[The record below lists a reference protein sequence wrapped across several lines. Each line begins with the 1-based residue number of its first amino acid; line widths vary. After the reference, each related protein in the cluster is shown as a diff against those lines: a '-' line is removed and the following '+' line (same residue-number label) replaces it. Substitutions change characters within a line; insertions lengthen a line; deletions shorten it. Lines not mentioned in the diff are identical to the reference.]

1 MNENKILN
9 KVRALL
15 GMEVKLEQM
24 KLTDGVS
31 VLEADAFEAGNEV
44 FIVTED
50 EQKIPLPVGEY
61 ELEDMRILVVL
72 EEGMIADIRE
82 AAEPEVEVEVEEPE
96 AEAPVMEEEMAAEV
110 SSPKKTI
117 ESIIKETFFSKMEEL
132 QAENESLKAELAKLS
147 AQPTVEAK
155 EEEAPVE
162 LSCARIDRIILD
174 VPGDAD
180 LVKFFCF
187 SSCHLRGG
195 LLVSSN
201 GSRYKL
207 RPSSGRNRTGLPSA
221 SVRPFN
227 VSPNRNSLTCCVDLP
242 LKSGQFAQFLSCS
255 SFSERVSMKANV
267 NVSILSL
274 SIKIP
279 LLCMS

>member
-162 LSCARIDRIILD
+162 LSTADEPKPILHN
-174 VPGDAD
+174 PE
-180 LVKFFCF
+180 
-187 SSCHLRGG
+187 
-195 LLVSSN
+195 
-201 GSRYKL
+201 
-207 RPSSGRNRTGLPSA
+207 
-221 SVRPFN
+221 N
-227 VSPNRNSLTCCVDLP
+227 VQEREMF
-242 LKSGQFAQFLSCS
+242 KFAQKKGRST
-255 SFSERVSMKANV
+255 MD
-267 NVSILSL
+267 SIFE
-274 SIKIP
+274 KINK
-279 LLCMS
+279 

>member
-9 KVRALL
+9 KVRVLL

-82 AAEPEVEVEVEEPE
+82 AAEPEIEVEIEEPE

-162 LSCARIDRIILD
+162 LSTDTEPKPILHN
-174 VPGDAD
+174 PE
-180 LVKFFCF
+180 
-187 SSCHLRGG
+187 
-195 LLVSSN
+195 
-201 GSRYKL
+201 
-207 RPSSGRNRTGLPSA
+207 
-221 SVRPFN
+221 N
-227 VSPNRNSLTCCVDLP
+227 VQEREMF
-242 LKSGQFAQFLSCS
+242 KFAQKKGRST
-255 SFSERVSMKANV
+255 MD
-267 NVSILSL
+267 SIFE
-274 SIKIP
+274 KINK
-279 LLCMS
+279 

>member
-1 MNENKILN
+1 MSDNKILN
-9 KVRALL
+9 KVRTLL

-31 VLEADAFEAGNEV
+31 VLEADVFEAGNEV

-96 AEAPVMEEEMAAEV
+96 IEAGKPMEEEMAAEAAPV
-110 SSPKKTI
+110 KKTV

-147 AQPTVEAK
+147 AQPIEEAK

-162 LSCARIDRIILD
+162 LSADAEPKPILHN
-174 VPGDAD
+174 PE
-180 LVKFFCF
+180 
-187 SSCHLRGG
+187 
-195 LLVSSN
+195 
-201 GSRYKL
+201 
-207 RPSSGRNRTGLPSA
+207 
-221 SVRPFN
+221 N
-227 VSPNRNSLTCCVDLP
+227 VQEREMF
-242 LKSGQFAQFLSCS
+242 KFAQKKGRST
-255 SFSERVSMKANV
+255 MD
-267 NVSILSL
+267 SIFE
-274 SIKIP
+274 KINK
-279 LLCMS
+279 

>member
-9 KVRALL
+9 KVRSLL

-24 KLTDGVS
+24 KLSDGVS

-72 EEGMIADIRE
+72 EEGIIADVRE

-96 AEAPVMEEEMAAEV
+96 VEAGKPMEEEMAAEAAPV
-110 SSPKKTI
+110 KKTV

-147 AQPTVEAK
+147 AQPIEEAK

-162 LSCARIDRIILD
+162 LSADVEPKPILHN
-174 VPGDAD
+174 PE
-180 LVKFFCF
+180 
-187 SSCHLRGG
+187 
-195 LLVSSN
+195 
-201 GSRYKL
+201 
-207 RPSSGRNRTGLPSA
+207 
-221 SVRPFN
+221 N
-227 VSPNRNSLTCCVDLP
+227 VQEREVF
-242 LKSGQFAQFLSCS
+242 KFAQKKGRST
-255 SFSERVSMKANV
+255 MD
-267 NVSILSL
+267 SIFE
-274 SIKIP
+274 KINK
-279 LLCMS
+279 

>member
-147 AQPTVEAK
+147 AQPTVEAQ

-162 LSCARIDRIILD
+162 LSADAEPKPILHN
-174 VPGDAD
+174 PE
-180 LVKFFCF
+180 
-187 SSCHLRGG
+187 
-195 LLVSSN
+195 
-201 GSRYKL
+201 
-207 RPSSGRNRTGLPSA
+207 
-221 SVRPFN
+221 N
-227 VSPNRNSLTCCVDLP
+227 VQEREMF
-242 LKSGQFAQFLSCS
+242 KFAQKKGRST
-255 SFSERVSMKANV
+255 MD
-267 NVSILSL
+267 SIFE
-274 SIKIP
+274 KINK
-279 LLCMS
+279 

>member
-15 GMEVKLEQM
+15 GMEVKLETM

-31 VLEADAFEAGNEV
+31 MLEADAFEAGNEV

-82 AAEPEVEVEVEEPE
+82 AVEPEVEVEVEEPE

-147 AQPTVEAK
+147 AQPTAEAK

-162 LSCARIDRIILD
+162 LSADAEPKPILHN
-174 VPGDAD
+174 PE
-180 LVKFFCF
+180 
-187 SSCHLRGG
+187 
-195 LLVSSN
+195 
-201 GSRYKL
+201 
-207 RPSSGRNRTGLPSA
+207 
-221 SVRPFN
+221 N
-227 VSPNRNSLTCCVDLP
+227 VQEREMF
-242 LKSGQFAQFLSCS
+242 KFAQKKGRST
-255 SFSERVSMKANV
+255 MD
-267 NVSILSL
+267 SIFE
-274 SIKIP
+274 KINK
-279 LLCMS
+279 

>member
-9 KVRALL
+9 KVRTLL

-31 VLEADAFEAGNEV
+31 MLEADAFEAGNEV

-162 LSCARIDRIILD
+162 LSTDAEPKPILHN
-174 VPGDAD
+174 PE
-180 LVKFFCF
+180 
-187 SSCHLRGG
+187 
-195 LLVSSN
+195 
-201 GSRYKL
+201 
-207 RPSSGRNRTGLPSA
+207 
-221 SVRPFN
+221 N
-227 VSPNRNSLTCCVDLP
+227 VQEREMF
-242 LKSGQFAQFLSCS
+242 KFAQKKGRST
-255 SFSERVSMKANV
+255 MD
-267 NVSILSL
+267 SIFE
-274 SIKIP
+274 KINK
-279 LLCMS
+279 

>member
-162 LSCARIDRIILD
+162 LSADAEPKPILHN
-174 VPGDAD
+174 PE
-180 LVKFFCF
+180 
-187 SSCHLRGG
+187 
-195 LLVSSN
+195 
-201 GSRYKL
+201 
-207 RPSSGRNRTGLPSA
+207 
-221 SVRPFN
+221 N
-227 VSPNRNSLTCCVDLP
+227 VQEREMF
-242 LKSGQFAQFLSCS
+242 KFAQKKGRST
-255 SFSERVSMKANV
+255 MD
-267 NVSILSL
+267 SIFE
-274 SIKIP
+274 KINK
-279 LLCMS
+279 

>member
-1 MNENKILN
+1 
-9 KVRALL
+9 
-15 GMEVKLEQM
+15 MEVKLEQM

-132 QAENESLKAELAKLS
+132 QAENKSLKAELAKLS

-162 LSCARIDRIILD
+162 LAAADTEPKPILHN
-174 VPGDAD
+174 PE
-180 LVKFFCF
+180 
-187 SSCHLRGG
+187 
-195 LLVSSN
+195 
-201 GSRYKL
+201 
-207 RPSSGRNRTGLPSA
+207 
-221 SVRPFN
+221 N
-227 VSPNRNSLTCCVDLP
+227 VQEREMF
-242 LKSGQFAQFLSCS
+242 KFAQKKGRST
-255 SFSERVSMKANV
+255 MD
-267 NVSILSL
+267 SIFE
-274 SIKIP
+274 KINK
-279 LLCMS
+279 

>member
-50 EQKIPLPVGEY
+50 EQMIPLPVGEY

-82 AAEPEVEVEVEEPE
+82 AAEPEVEVEEPE

-147 AQPTVEAK
+147 AQPTVEAQ

-162 LSCARIDRIILD
+162 LAAADEPKPILHN
-174 VPGDAD
+174 PE
-180 LVKFFCF
+180 
-187 SSCHLRGG
+187 
-195 LLVSSN
+195 
-201 GSRYKL
+201 
-207 RPSSGRNRTGLPSA
+207 
-221 SVRPFN
+221 N
-227 VSPNRNSLTCCVDLP
+227 VQEREMF
-242 LKSGQFAQFLSCS
+242 KFAQKKGRST
-255 SFSERVSMKANV
+255 MD
-267 NVSILSL
+267 SIFE
-274 SIKIP
+274 KINK
-279 LLCMS
+279 

>member
-162 LSCARIDRIILD
+162 LSTDAEPKPILHN
-174 VPGDAD
+174 PE
-180 LVKFFCF
+180 
-187 SSCHLRGG
+187 
-195 LLVSSN
+195 
-201 GSRYKL
+201 
-207 RPSSGRNRTGLPSA
+207 
-221 SVRPFN
+221 N
-227 VSPNRNSLTCCVDLP
+227 VQEREMF
-242 LKSGQFAQFLSCS
+242 KFAQKKGRST
-255 SFSERVSMKANV
+255 MD
-267 NVSILSL
+267 SIFE
-274 SIKIP
+274 KINK
-279 LLCMS
+279 